1 MNKIFFHANNKRK
14 SKSKIHNIK
23 AETCRPDEFDCED
36 STCIDIGL
44 KCDGVDNCKYRYDE
58 DKQTTC
64 APGNFVFLF

>member
-1 MNKIFFHANNKRK
+1 MADFQLISLHCELFT
-14 SKSKIHNIK
+14 
-23 AETCRPDEFDCED
+23 ETCRPDEFDCED

-64 APGNFVFLF
+64 APGNRFIKFD